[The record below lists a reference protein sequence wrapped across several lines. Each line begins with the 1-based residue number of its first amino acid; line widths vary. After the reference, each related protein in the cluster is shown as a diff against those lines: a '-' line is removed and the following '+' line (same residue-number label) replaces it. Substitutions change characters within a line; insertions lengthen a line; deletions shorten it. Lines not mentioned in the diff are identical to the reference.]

1 MFIIGNRSLWG
12 LMKNSLIVVKK
23 DRNLED
29 ETDRS
34 ENYIL
39 LYFTLV

>member
-12 LMKNSLIVVKK
+12 LMKNSLIVKK